1 MNEHLSPSPLFHKPL
16 SIVAAKNL
24 LYAVLFLN
32 LITWAIGWWSA
43 GVYSAAPIQS
53 IVILVVTVAVTFLL
67 IKCVGLGMKW
77 ARVVLLVLVL
87 LGLAGYL
94 WSFSLLWKA
103 SIVIAVL
110 SLLQL
115 ILEAV
120 ALGYLFSR
128 DSTLWFDRVREKGR
142 DEPHPSVQTHQ
153 PKR

>member
-1 MNEHLSPSPLFHKPL
+1 MNEQTPAGPLFHKPL

-32 LITWAIGWWSA
+32 VITWAIGWWSA
-43 GVYSAAPIQS
+43 GVYLDAPIQS
-53 IVILVVTVAVTFLL
+53 IVILIVTVVVTFVL

-77 ARVVLLVLVL
+77 ARVILLVLFL

-94 WSFSLLWKA
+94 WACGTLWKI

-115 ILEAV
+115 IVEAV

-128 DSTLWFDRVREKGR
+128 ESTLWFDRVREKER
-142 DEPHPSVQTHQ
+142 DEPNPITRLHES
-153 PKR
+153 KR